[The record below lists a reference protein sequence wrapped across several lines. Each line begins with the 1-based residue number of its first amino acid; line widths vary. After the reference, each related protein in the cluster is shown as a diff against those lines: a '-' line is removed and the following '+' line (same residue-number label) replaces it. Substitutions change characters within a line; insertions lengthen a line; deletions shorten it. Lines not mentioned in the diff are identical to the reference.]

1 MLRNRTKFA
10 NMLQLLQQFAG
21 FELLQ
26 QFAGFKLLQ
35 QFAGFKL
42 LQQFAGFKLLLQ
54 FAEFKLLQQFARF
67 KLLQQFAG
75 VKLLLQFARFKLLQ
89 EQLAGLQLTVATAA
103 GRASADCC
111 NISLQI
117 SNCGNRSLQQGFSC
131 CNRIL
136 WSFYCFNISL

>member
-1 MLRNRTKFA
+1 MLF
-10 NMLQLLQQFAG
+10 QQFAG
-21 FELLQ
+21 V
-26 QFAGFKLLQ
+26 
-35 QFAGFKL
+35 KL

-54 FAEFKLLQQFARF
+54 FAEFKVLQQFAGF
-67 KLLQQFAG
+67 KLLQQFAV

-117 SNCGNRSLQQGFSC
+117 SNCGNAATGACSKVSAVATE
-131 CNRIL
+131 
-136 WSFYCFNISL
+136 YCGVSTVSTSACELYINC